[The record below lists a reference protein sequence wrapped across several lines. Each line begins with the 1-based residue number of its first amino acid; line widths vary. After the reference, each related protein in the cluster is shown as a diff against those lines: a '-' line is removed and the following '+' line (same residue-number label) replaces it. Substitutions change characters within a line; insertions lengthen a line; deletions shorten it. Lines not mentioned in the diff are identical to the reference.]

1 MRGSLLQNPDIVTS
15 RRERAVW
22 NASHVCPNEI
32 NSGAHGRDRSG
43 ILRLSM
49 AIGTGD
55 DRDDDKE
62 LRQEKP
68 RCANCSRERAY
79 E

>member
-1 MRGSLLQNPDIVTS
+1 
-15 RRERAVW
+15 
-22 NASHVCPNEI
+22 
-32 NSGAHGRDRSG
+32 
-43 ILRLSM
+43 M